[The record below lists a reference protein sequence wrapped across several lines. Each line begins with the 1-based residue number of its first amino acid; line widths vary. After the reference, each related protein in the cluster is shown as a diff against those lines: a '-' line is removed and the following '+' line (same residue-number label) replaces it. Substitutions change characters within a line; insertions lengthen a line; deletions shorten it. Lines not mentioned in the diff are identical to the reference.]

1 MKVDAE
7 KRVRNNLVL
16 EQVAKAENIEVSEAE
31 IDEELKNMAEAYKRS
46 VEEIRGIL
54 EGNGSFANLKEEISL
69 RKTIAL
75 LLENS
80 KEVEA
85 PAEAAE

>member
-1 MKVDAE
+1 
-7 KRVRNNLVL
+7 
-16 EQVAKAENIEVSEAE
+16 
-31 IDEELKNMAEAYKRS
+31 MAEAYKRS
-46 VEEIRGIL
+46 VEEIRSIL

-75 LLENS
+75 LVENS

-85 PAEAAE
+85 PVEAAE